1 MILQSYTCLFVY
13 NFRQDQCAL
22 ERSSIEKEDLDESQ
36 QAVPPDDPAYINTQ
50 HDQLQTLEISPNP
63 RSANALE
70 DGDDPEYATVNLSA
84 RRTPQPFGNPA
95 SHKVLKVAA
104 KSKPSPSVATWS
116 VT

>member
-1 MILQSYTCLFVY
+1 MIQSFTCLFVY
-13 NFRQDQCAL
+13 DFRQDQCAL
-22 ERSSIEKEDLDESQ
+22 ERSSVEREDLDESQ

-50 HDQLQTLEISPNP
+50 NDQLQILEISPNP
-63 RSANALE
+63 RSAVLE

-95 SHKVLKVAA
+95 SHKVLKAAA
-104 KSKPSPSVATWS
+104 KNKPSPSVATWS